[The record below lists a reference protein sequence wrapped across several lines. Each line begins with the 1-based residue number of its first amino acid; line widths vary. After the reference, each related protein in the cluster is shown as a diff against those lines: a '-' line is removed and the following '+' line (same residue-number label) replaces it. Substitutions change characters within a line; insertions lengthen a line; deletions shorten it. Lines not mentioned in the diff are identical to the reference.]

1 MSTARTVMADRW
13 LTCPRPNPAAQVR
26 LFCLPYAGGAA
37 HIFRNWHVGLPG
49 EVEVHLVHL
58 PGRAMRM
65 MEPPFTRIA
74 DLVDDLAPAVQSKL
88 NKPYA
93 VFGHSMG
100 ALIGFELV
108 HVLRKQTG
116 LEAAHLFA
124 SGCSAPHIPDPN
136 PIHMLPDGE
145 FIDALRALNGI
156 PQEIL
161 QHEELFELI
170 LPTLRADMLMTEKYE
185 PLVRDPLRCPITV
198 FGGLEDPIIYREHLE
213 QWQQHTSGE
222 FLLQIF
228 PGDHFFCHT
237 EEARLLTAVSRQL
250 EKLMSMTHVRLSL

>member
-1 MSTARTVMADRW
+1 MATARTSIADRW
-13 LTCPRPNPAAQVR
+13 LTCPRPNPAAKLR

-37 HIFRNWHVGLPG
+37 HIFRNWDAGLPR
-49 EVEVHLVHL
+49 EVEIYLIHL

-65 MEPPFTRIA
+65 MEPAFSRIQ
-74 DLVDDLAPAVQSKL
+74 DLVEELAPAVRSKL
-88 NKPYA
+88 DKPYA

-108 HVLRKQTG
+108 HALHKEAG

-124 SGCSAPHIPDPN
+124 SGCFAPHIPDPN
-136 PIHMLPDGE
+136 PIHHLPDRE
-145 FIDALRALNGI
+145 FIEALRTLNGI

-161 QHEELFELI
+161 QHEELLELI

-185 PLVRDPLRCPITV
+185 PTVRQQLRCPITV

-213 QWQQHTSGE
+213 QWKQHTSNQ
-222 FLLQIF
+222 FLLQMF

-237 EEARLLTAVSRQL
+237 EEAQLLTAISYQL
-250 EKLMSMTHVRLSL
+250 QKRI